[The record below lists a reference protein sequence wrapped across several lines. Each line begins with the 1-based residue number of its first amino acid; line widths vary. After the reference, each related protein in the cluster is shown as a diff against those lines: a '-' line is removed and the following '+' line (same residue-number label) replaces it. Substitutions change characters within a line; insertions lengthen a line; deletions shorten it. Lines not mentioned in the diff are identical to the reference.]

1 MTLRW
6 HIRLIY
12 DSWGWRGFY
21 VGLKPTEIRAMM
33 LNSTQLSTYDHVKHY
48 LINHDYMIEGKRCHF
63 TSSFIAGVCVA
74 LVTSPVDVVKT
85 RVMNVDPKKPAY
97 SGMLDCFQKILRI
110 EGVRGLYKGVN
121 AQWMR
126 VGPLTMI

>member
-1 MTLRW
+1 
-6 HIRLIY
+6 
-12 DSWGWRGFY
+12 
-21 VGLKPTEIRAMM
+21 
-33 LNSTQLSTYDHVKHY
+33 
-48 LINHDYMIEGKRCHF
+48 MIEGKRCHF